1 MMMAIYTWEEI
12 RQRADHREYEAN
24 YHDGEDLS
32 KQLY

>member
-12 RQRADHREYEAN
+12 RQRADREYEAN